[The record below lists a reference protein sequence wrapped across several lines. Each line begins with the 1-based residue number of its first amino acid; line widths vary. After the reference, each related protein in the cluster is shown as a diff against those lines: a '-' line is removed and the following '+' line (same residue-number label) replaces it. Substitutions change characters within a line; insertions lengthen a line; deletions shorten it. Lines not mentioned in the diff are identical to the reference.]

1 MQRVQLFRQHLNSTR
16 SKVLGLFSFEI
27 ESYHYFR
34 SFRVISHISND
45 STAISQLRHWEMKTH
60 TPHTKSHYI
69 PHPSGV
75 CLKFIF
81 LNPLARCHLETMKMK
96 DATSGINISDEC
108 EFVVLAPP
116 SSFLSSS
123 LCDQVSSS
131 SKLKSSPSLNL
142 NMVIVPAIP
151 SARFMRTTS

>member
-1 MQRVQLFRQHLNSTR
+1 MQRVQLFEQHLNSTR
-16 SKVLGLFSFEI
+16 PKVLGLFSFEI

-116 SSFLSSS
+116 SSLLSSS

-131 SKLKSSPSLNL
+131 SKLKSCPKFKFKHGNRPRHPVCTFHA
-142 NMVIVPAIP
+142 ND
-151 SARFMRTTS
+151 